1 MSPAVSSPVDEKKNS
16 PSPNSRQ
23 GFRRKLTI
31 ALASLCIFL
40 AAFAFAIH
48 HWWHFTK
55 SAVTE
60 DLREASDSEVT
71 VRNFRETHFPFPG
84 CVLEGVSFYH
94 AGDKSKPIISIDR
107 LTIRGSYTGIL
118 AQRVSKITAEGMH
131 VNIPAFGTSQKLQTQ
146 RSKITIDEIVA
157 NGATLEFGRN
167 DPADKPVRFDIYEAN
182 LKNVGWSGPM
192 TYKVKVR
199 NPAPPGDVSAEGKF
213 GVWNESDPG
222 STPIS
227 GDYRFEHADLGV
239 FGGIGGQLSST
250 GKFGGKLAHI
260 DISGETQT
268 PDFVVDSGGH
278 PVSLATKFSA
288 YVDGITGDTFL
299 NRVDA
304 DFLQTHLVAQGSI
317 AKSEHGKGKTA
328 TIEFHSSRARIQDLL
343 RLFVKANRPPM
354 SGNITLQAH
363 TELPAGDEPFFKKL
377 KLRGSFGISG
387 GTFSPSTQ
395 KSVDELSAGASGKK
409 KPGENEDKKKD
420 DKANGDKAKESNGKE
435 EVDPETVL
443 SDLKGQVNLSGG
455 TATFANLT
463 FNVPGAAS
471 RMDGTY
477 NLLNTKIDLRGQ
489 MQVDSKISN
498 TTTGGKAFMLKMI
511 EPFFKKKR
519 EGEIVPVRIS
529 GTYEHPQFGLDLK
542 DKKAE
547 KVPAP

>member
-1 MSPAVSSPVDEKKNS
+1 MSPAVSSPVDEKKNA

-23 GFRRKLTI
+23 GFRRKLAI
-31 ALASLCIFL
+31 VLASLFIFL

-48 HWWHFTK
+48 HWWPFTK

-60 DLREASDSEVT
+60 DLREAADSEVT
-71 VRNFRETHFPFPG
+71 VRSFRETHFPFPG

-94 AGDKSKPIISIDR
+94 ASDKTKPIISIDR
-107 LTIRGSYTGIL
+107 LTIRGTYTGIL
-118 AQRVSKITAEGMH
+118 AQRVGKITAEGMH
-131 VNIPAFGTSQKLQTQ
+131 VNIPAFGTGKKLQTH

-157 NGATLEFGRN
+157 NGATLEFARN
-167 DPADKPVRFDIYEAN
+167 DPADKAVHFDIYEAT

-199 NPAPPGDVSAEGKF
+199 NPVPPGDVSAEGKF

-222 STPIS
+222 STPLS
-227 GDYRFEHADLGV
+227 GDYRFEKADLSV

-250 GKFGGKLAHI
+250 GKFSGKLAHI
-260 DISGETQT
+260 DIAGETQT

-278 PVSLATKFSA
+278 PVSLTTKFNA
-288 YVDGITGDTFL
+288 YVDAITGDTFL

-304 DFLQTHLVAQGSI
+304 DFLKTHLVANGSV
-317 AKSEHGKGKTA
+317 AKSAHGEGKTA
-328 TIEFHSSRARIQDLL
+328 IIDFQSSHARIQDLL
-343 RLFVKANRPPM
+343 RLFVKANRAPM
-354 SGNITLQAH
+354 SGNITLQAQS
-363 TELPAGDEPFFKKL
+363 ELPPGDQPFFKKL
-377 KLRGSFGISG
+377 KLSGGFGISG

-395 KSVDELSAGASGKK
+395 KSIDELSAGASGKK
-409 KPGENEDKKKD
+409 KSGENQDRTKE
-420 DKANGDKAKESNGKE
+420 DKAKEDNGKE
-435 EVDPETVL
+435 VVDSETVL
-443 SDLKGQVNLSGG
+443 TDLKGQVNLSAG
-455 TATFANLT
+455 TAKFTNLT

-477 NLLNTKIDLRGQ
+477 NLLNKKVDLRGQ
-489 MQVDSKISN
+489 LQVDSKISN
-498 TTTGGKAFMLKMI
+498 TTTGGKAFLLKMM

-529 GTYEHPQFGLDLK
+529 GTYEHPQFGLDIK
-542 DKKAE
+542 DKKAD

>member
-1 MSPAVSSPVDEKKNS
+1 MSPAVSSPVDEKKNN

-48 HWWHFTK
+48 HWWPFTK
-55 SAVTE
+55 SAVIE
-60 DLREASDSEVT
+60 DLRQASDSEVT
-71 VRNFRETHFPFPG
+71 VRSFHETQFPFPG

-94 AGDKSKPIISIDR
+94 ANDKSRPIISIDR
-107 LTIRGSYTGIL
+107 LTIRGTYTGIL
-118 AQRVSKITAEGMH
+118 AQHVSKITAEGMH
-131 VNIPAFGTSQKLQTQ
+131 VSIPAFGTSQKLQTHQ
-146 RSKITIDEIVA
+146 SKITIDEIVA
-157 NGATLEFGRN
+157 NGATVEFARN
-167 DPADKPVRFDIYEAN
+167 DPADKPVRFDIYEAT

-192 TYKVKVR
+192 TYKIKVR

-278 PVSLATKFSA
+278 PVSLTTKFSA
-288 YVDGITGDTFL
+288 YVDAITGDTFL
-299 NRVDA
+299 NHVDA
-304 DFLQTHLVAQGSI
+304 DFLKTHLVAQGSI
-317 AKSEHGKGKTA
+317 AKSAHGEGKTA
-328 TIEFHSSRARIQDLL
+328 LIEFRSGHARIEDLL
-343 RLFVKANRPPM
+343 RLFVKANRAPM
-354 SGNITLQAH
+354 SGNITLQAQ
-363 TELPAGDEPFFKKL
+363 TELPAGEEPFFKKL

-387 GTFSPSTQ
+387 GTFSESTQ
-395 KSVDELSAGASGKK
+395 ESVDKLSAGASGKK
-409 KPGENEDKKKD
+409 EPGENRDKGKD
-420 DKANGDKAKESNGKE
+420 KDRAKQETGKE
-435 EVDPETVL
+435 ETDPETVL
-443 SDLKGQVNLSGG
+443 TDLKGQVNLSAG
-455 TATFANLT
+455 TAKFTNLT

-477 NLLNTKIDLRGQ
+477 NLLNRKIDLRGQ
-489 MQVDSKISN
+489 LQVDSKISN
-498 TTTGGKAFMLKMI
+498 TTTGGKAFLLKMI
-511 EPFFKKKR
+511 DPFFKKKR

-529 GTYEHPQFGLDLK
+529 GTYDHPQFGLDIK

-547 KVPAP
+547 TVPAP